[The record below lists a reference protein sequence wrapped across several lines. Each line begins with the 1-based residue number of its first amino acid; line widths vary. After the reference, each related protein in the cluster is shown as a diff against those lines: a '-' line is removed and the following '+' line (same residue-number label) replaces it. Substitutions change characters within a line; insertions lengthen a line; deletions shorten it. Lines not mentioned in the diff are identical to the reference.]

1 MRKITNRCEIPTE
14 QKVIVVKREKL
25 REREGDRERERIS
38 LFFLVVSLDV
48 LWVKMFGMYNGSDEY
63 RLVCLMMRQQ
73 VYIAKVCTCI
83 KIERWLV

>member
-1 MRKITNRCEIPTE
+1 MWNTNGAKSDCG
-14 QKVIVVKREKL
+14 KKREIE

-83 KIERWLV
+83 KIERWLVWGTVLK